1 VEGIG
6 QDKLPDTLDMSIIDD
21 YVTVADRDAF
31 AMARRLTREEGLF
44 VGGSAG
50 LITHVALQVAREVN
64 DPEALIVTFLCD
76 TGERY
81 LSKVFNDEW
90 MRENQLLEPD
100 RVTLGDLLHHKGDAA
115 PVTLVSAA
123 PGQLVR
129 QALGLMRLH
138 DVSQLPV
145 LENGECVGSVTEY
158 ALTQRGL
165 ESSRF
170 LDAVVGEVMDEA
182 FPVVDAAQHVESV
195 QKLLS
200 KATPA
205 VLVRRAGTIEG
216 IVTRSDML
224 AYLMSR

>member
-1 VEGIG
+1 
-6 QDKLPDTLDMSIIDD
+6 
-21 YVTVADRDAF
+21 
-31 AMARRLTREEGLF
+31 
-44 VGGSAG
+44 
-50 LITHVALQVAREVN
+50 LITHVAMQVAREVD
-64 DPEALIVTFLCD
+64 DPSALVVTFLCD

-100 RVTLGDLLHHKGDAA
+100 RVTLGDLLAHKGEGA
-115 PVTLVSAA
+115 PADLVSAA

-145 LENGECVGSVTEY
+145 LENGACIGSVTEY

-182 FPVVDAAQHVESV
+182 FPVVDASQPVESV

-205 VLVRRAGTIEG
+205 VLVRREGTIDG

-224 AYLMSR
+224 AYLMTR

>member
-1 VEGIG
+1 
-6 QDKLPDTLDMSIIDD
+6 
-21 YVTVADRDAF
+21 
-31 AMARRLTREEGLF
+31 LF

-50 LITHVALQVAREVN
+50 LITHLALQVAREID
-64 DPEALIVTFLCD
+64 DPDALVVTFLCD

-81 LSKVFNDEW
+81 LSKLYNDEW
-90 MRENQLLEPD
+90 MRENQLLEAD
-100 RVTLGDLLHHKGDAA
+100 HLTLGNLLEHKGDGA
-115 PVTLVSAA
+115 PAELVSAV
-123 PGQLVR
+123 PGLLVR

-145 LENGECVGSVTEY
+145 LDEGQCIGSVTEY

-182 FPVVDAAQHVESV
+182 FPAVDAAQPVESV

-205 VLVRRAGTIEG
+205 VLVQERGAIRG

-224 AYLMSR
+224 AYLMAR

>member
-1 VEGIG
+1 V
-6 QDKLPDTLDMSIIDD
+6 DD
-21 YVTVADRDAF
+21 YRTVSDRDAF

-44 VGGSAG
+44 VGGSSG
-50 LITHVALQVAREVN
+50 LITHIALQVAREID
-64 DPEALIVTFLCD
+64 DPNAYLVTFLCD

-81 LSKVFNDEW
+81 LSKLFNDEW

-100 RVTLGDLLHHKGDAA
+100 RVTLGDLVNSKSDGTPA
-115 PVTLVSAA
+115 VVVSAT

-138 DVSQLPV
+138 NVSQLPV
-145 LENGECVGSVTEY
+145 LDGGECVGSVTEY

-182 FPVVDAAQHVESV
+182 FPVFDATQHVESV

-205 VLVRRAGTIEG
+205 VLVRENGTIAG

-224 AYLMSR
+224 AYLMTR

>member
-1 VEGIG
+1 
-6 QDKLPDTLDMSIIDD
+6 M
-21 YVTVADRDAF
+21 
-31 AMARRLTREEGLF
+31 
-44 VGGSAG
+44 
-50 LITHVALQVAREVN
+50 
-64 DPEALIVTFLCD
+64 VTFLCD

-81 LSKVFNDEW
+81 LSKLYNDEW

-100 RVTLGDLLHHKGDAA
+100 RVTLGDLVDHKVTGAPAA
-115 PVTLVSAA
+115 VVSAA

-129 QALGLMRLH
+129 QVLGLMRLH
-138 DVSQLPV
+138 NVSQLPV
-145 LENGECVGSVTEY
+145 LDAGECVGSVTEY

-170 LDAVVGEVMDEA
+170 LDAVVGEVMDEP

-205 VLVRRAGTIEG
+205 VLVRQNDAITG

-224 AYLMSR
+224 AYLMNR

>member
-1 VEGIG
+1 
-6 QDKLPDTLDMSIIDD
+6 
-21 YVTVADRDAF
+21 
-31 AMARRLTREEGLF
+31 
-44 VGGSAG
+44 
-50 LITHVALQVAREVN
+50 
-64 DPEALIVTFLCD
+64 
-76 TGERY
+76 
-81 LSKVFNDEW
+81 VFNDEW

-100 RVTLGDLLHHKGDAA
+100 RVTLGDLLQHKGDAA
-115 PVTLVSAA
+115 PSTLVSAA

>member
-1 VEGIG
+1 
-6 QDKLPDTLDMSIIDD
+6 
-21 YVTVADRDAF
+21 
-31 AMARRLTREEGLF
+31 
-44 VGGSAG
+44 
-50 LITHVALQVAREVN
+50 
-64 DPEALIVTFLCD
+64 
-76 TGERY
+76 
-81 LSKVFNDEW
+81 

-100 RVTLGDLLHHKGDAA
+100 RVSLGDLVDHKGDGAPAA
-115 PVTLVSAA
+115 VVSTA

-145 LENGECVGSVTEY
+145 LDGGKCVGSVTEY

-170 LDAVVGEVMDEA
+170 LDAAVGEVMDEA
-182 FPVVDAAQHVESV
+182 FPVIDAAQHVESV

-205 VLVRRAGTIEG
+205 VLVAEGGTISG

-224 AYLMSR
+224 AYLMNR